1 MTWAR
6 FRESVGKMW
15 GATTTFLLTAG
26 VAVQPILQE
35 IDPTIVKDAPWLKW
49 VLLGSGLAMA
59 LLRAFAPPPPSVP
72 IHIDDDVE
80 VDHELGTVTVTKAKI
95 DSIPADVV
103 SKAAGDREKV

>member
-6 FRESVGKMW
+6 FREGIGRVW

-26 VAVQPILQE
+26 MTVQPLLEQV
-35 IDPTIVKDAPWLKW
+35 DPTIAKDLPWLKW
-49 VLLGSGLAMA
+49 VLLGLGVGTA
-59 LLRAFAPPPPSVP
+59 LLRAFAPPPPSIP

-80 VDHELGTVTVTKAKI
+80 VDHNFGTVTVTKAGA
-95 DSIPADVV
+95 IPANVV